1 MGGDLLVSGGVQA
14 PSDKLHSSYS
24 VMSKQRSGLRMSALQ
39 GKIEYHF
46 EFTGTAAEI
55 DAVLFVKKIIVTN
68 EKMWYTI
75 SYVLLGEQNKSLSV
89 VTLIGEEHSW
99 KP

>member
-1 MGGDLLVSGGVQA
+1 MTNSYHAHVQ
-14 PSDKLHSSYS
+14 
-24 VMSKQRSGLRMSALQ
+24 
-39 GKIEYHF
+39 IEYCF

>member
-1 MGGDLLVSGGVQA
+1 
-14 PSDKLHSSYS
+14 
-24 VMSKQRSGLRMSALQ
+24 MSALQ

-68 EKMWYTI
+68 EKMWYTYFI
-75 SYVLLGEQNKSLSV
+75 CLVRRAK
-89 VTLIGEEHSW
+89 
-99 KP
+99 